1 MRFQRLLF
9 IIAAVASVTLWTY
22 ACGDGTTEPPA
33 PDPLL
38 PTTVTVSPPTATVVE
53 GDTLRLTATA
63 TNVYG
68 QVVTGVEFVW
78 ASADTGARW
87 MGCRLP
93 G

>member
-38 PTTVTVSPPTATVVE
+38 PTTVTVSPATATVVE